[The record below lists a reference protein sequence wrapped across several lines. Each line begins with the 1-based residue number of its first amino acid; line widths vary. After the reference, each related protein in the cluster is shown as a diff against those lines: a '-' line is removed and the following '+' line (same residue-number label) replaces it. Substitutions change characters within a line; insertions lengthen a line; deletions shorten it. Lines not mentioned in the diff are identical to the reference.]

1 MQNFFLNFGHFST
14 ILHRFTKILT
24 IKVKMSFCHAVA
36 WLFHFKMSPNT
47 AMYAQR
53 LRNGSIFSPVQ
64 SSFEI
69 SLRKASSAD
78 CGGVHKTQLTP
89 VKSRVVQNQCVLSD
103 LFSLHITCQKRRRN
117 IIS

>member
-1 MQNFFLNFGHFST
+1 M
-14 ILHRFTKILT
+14 FTKILA
-24 IKVKMSFCHAVA
+24 IKVKMSFCYAIV

-47 AMYAQR
+47 AMKAKR

-78 CGGVHKTQLTP
+78 CGGLHRTQPTP
-89 VKSRVVQNQCVLSD
+89 VKAGVIPKPQIIESIMVQCCMHTHGQVTAYFPRQND
-103 LFSLHITCQKRRRN
+103 
-117 IIS
+117 

>member
-1 MQNFFLNFGHFST
+1 
-14 ILHRFTKILT
+14 
-24 IKVKMSFCHAVA
+24 MSFCYAVA

-78 CGGVHKTQLTP
+78 CGGLHRTQPTL
-89 VKSRVVQNQCVLSD
+89 VKAGVILRC
-103 LFSLHITCQKRRRN
+103 
-117 IIS
+117 